1 MTGARRKAMRG
12 VLAIAVGAAL
22 LSGVPLGAGDRQ
34 DAAAAA
40 DACPAPASLGRVQV
54 LVELADMPALRAYEA
69 ALASASAGEPA
80 AREAAAR
87 AAERAQDQKVKE
99 AHAAAARELAALG
112 ARELYRVRRSF
123 NGISVVVDAH
133 KLDALRGLP
142 GVKAVYRRT
151 SGAAEAALVPA
162 ESAAGTSPAASRT
175 AAPGA
180 GLRAYGDPATGRL
193 TEAPTE
199 AQVRELDKGSH
210 LPAFRPMRHSDLGQ
224 SGVGERDRG
233 VPEPPGEPPALPR
246 GDGAADSLDGQL
258 LRGADPWKQRDR
270 APERPGGVGRPLL
283 AGLWNGALYPGRQ
296 RLFRVSVTQVTS
308 LGWIPG
314 IHSTLAGRTRAF
326 EVRIRVWP

>member
-34 DAAAAA
+34 DAAAGA

-99 AHAAAARELAALG
+99 AQAAAARELAALG

-142 GVKAVYRRT
+142 GVKAVYPRT
-151 SGAAEAALVPA
+151 TATAEAALVPA
-162 ESAAGTSPAASRT
+162 ASAAGTSPAASRT

-180 GLRAYGDPATGRL
+180 GLRAYVDPATGRL

-199 AQVRELDKGSH
+199 AQVRELDKGLGELASRSSEG
-210 LPAFRPMRHSDLGQ
+210 LEAATQADGTQVVDLKGRFRSLSTATVSATGALRLECVDAGARRAPTVPTS
-224 SGVGERDRG
+224 S
-233 VPEPPGEPPALPR
+233 PEPE
-246 GDGAADSLDGQL
+246 
-258 LRGADPWKQRDR
+258 KQ
-270 APERPGGVGRPLL
+270 
-283 AGLWNGALYPGRQ
+283 
-296 RLFRVSVTQVTS
+296 
-308 LGWIPG
+308 
-314 IHSTLAGRTRAF
+314 
-326 EVRIRVWP
+326 

>member
-180 GLRAYGDPATGRL
+180 GLRAYGDPTTGRL
-193 TEAPTE
+193 TEAPSE
-199 AQVRELDKGSH
+199 APVRELDKGSH
-210 LPAFRPMRHSDLGQ
+210 LPPLRPMRHSGLGQ
-224 SGVGERDRG
+224 
-233 VPEPPGEPPALPR
+233 
-246 GDGAADSLDGQL
+246 
-258 LRGADPWKQRDR
+258 
-270 APERPGGVGRPLL
+270 GGVGQRDGGVAEPREELSRSTRRGQRCDGLDGPLL
-283 AGLWNGALYPGRQ
+283 PGQTRGNNAIVPLGELAVRCSQASGTAYFILDVNGY
-296 RLFRVSVTQVTS
+296 
-308 LGWIPG
+308 
-314 IHSTLAGRTRAF
+314 F
-326 EVRIRVWP
+326 E